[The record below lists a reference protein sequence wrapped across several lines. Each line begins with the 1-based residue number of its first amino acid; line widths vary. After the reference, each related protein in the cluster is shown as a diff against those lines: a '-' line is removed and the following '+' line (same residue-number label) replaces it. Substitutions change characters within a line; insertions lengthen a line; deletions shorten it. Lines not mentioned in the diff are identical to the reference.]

1 MREELYYIDKKIA
14 LVLIYI
20 YNIYMLDV
28 AGQTAGPNFLFK
40 ISFLIP
46 RATADTL

>member
-1 MREELYYIDKKIA
+1 
-14 LVLIYI
+14 
-20 YNIYMLDV
+20 MLDV